1 MNNVQSDPNKGI
13 SINEK
18 IMFAIWKH
26 RIFYSSEASWKN
38 EEKGSKVQKFYWK
51 VWDLDS
57 CSSFVT
63 NLPSDLEKGISIE

>member
-38 EEKGSKVQKFYWK
+38 EEKG
-51 VWDLDS
+51 
-57 CSSFVT
+57 
-63 NLPSDLEKGISIE
+63 